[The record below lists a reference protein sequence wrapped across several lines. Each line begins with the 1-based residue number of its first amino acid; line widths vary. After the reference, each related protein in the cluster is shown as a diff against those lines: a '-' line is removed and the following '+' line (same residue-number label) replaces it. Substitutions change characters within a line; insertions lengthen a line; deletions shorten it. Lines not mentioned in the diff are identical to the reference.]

1 MTIRKKATILSNINT
16 DLADNNAGSISAED
30 VRSNVYDAVESIN
43 SIVGS
48 GNHDSSH
55 PFVYNVRA
63 SNADGSHGLFI
74 AESGIQFP
82 NQDGGSCTQIMC
94 YPGPNGISH
103 NDLADLATGDT
114 HTQYYPVDGSR
125 TMLGNVPMTDSHW
138 IGSSGV
144 SNVGLKFVYAPRP
157 GGNTYRNDIH
167 VGMSGD
173 FLFQKDQ
180 SRLSSAKG
188 IAKAWINFDGS
199 GVGHIPV
206 VRSSHNVVDLKHH
219 SRGKYTLSFASGVFK
234 DNDYVVV
241 ATSNSTTASGSMEDF
256 DVNSVGVV
264 MRYGSEEGS
273 EKFRKCTFAVRND
286 AGEYVDGE
294 INDLVVFGAGSG
306 VADETCNVTQI

>member
-1 MTIRKKATILSNINT
+1 MTIKKKATILSDITT

-30 VRSNVYDAVESIN
+30 VRSNMYDAVESIN

-74 AESGIQFP
+74 AESGVQFP
-82 NQDGGSCTQIMC
+82 NQVGGSCTQIMC
-94 YPGPNGISH
+94 YPGPYGISH
-103 NDLADLATGDT
+103 NDLADLTTGDV
-114 HTQYYPVDGSR
+114 HTQYYMVDGSR
-125 TMLGNVPMTDSHW
+125 PMLGNVTMQDTYW

-144 SNVGLKFVYAPRP
+144 NNAGLKFVYAPRT
-157 GGNTYRNDIH
+157 GNPHRNDIH

-173 FLFQKDQ
+173 FLFQADQ
-180 SRLSSAKG
+180 SRLSSSQG
-188 IAKAWINFDGS
+188 VAKAWINFDGS

-206 VRSSHNVVDLKHH
+206 VRASYNVADLKHH
-219 SRGKYTLSFASGVFK
+219 SRGKYTVTFNSGVLE
-234 DNDYVVV
+234 NNSYVVV

-256 DVNSVGVV
+256 DVNTVGAV
-264 MRYGSEEGS
+264 MRYGSENDGV
-273 EKFRKCTFAVRND
+273 EKFRKCTFVVRND

-294 INDLVVFGAGSG
+294 INDLVIFGAGSG
-306 VADETCNVTQI
+306 VTASTCNVTKI